1 MKLEKILGIALIAL
15 IVICFIVY
23 LTLPQSGE
31 QIYIPPAEHTLPSGV
46 EIPEGYK
53 LVDNY
58 TDVYYSEQEDG
69 IHYYWLV
76 KFSDGTY
83 GWQEVDKD
91 GNIIFPNHSSE
102 PEQTENTSDESS
114 DEVTTESTDS
124 EKTQGE

>member
-46 EIPEGYK
+46 EIPAGYK

-58 TDVYYSEQEDG
+58 TDVYYSEQEEA
-69 IHYYWLV
+69 
-76 KFSDGTY
+76 F
-83 GWQEVDKD
+83 
-91 GNIIFPNHSSE
+91 III
-102 PEQTENTSDESS
+102 
-114 DEVTTESTDS
+114 
-124 EKTQGE
+124 GL